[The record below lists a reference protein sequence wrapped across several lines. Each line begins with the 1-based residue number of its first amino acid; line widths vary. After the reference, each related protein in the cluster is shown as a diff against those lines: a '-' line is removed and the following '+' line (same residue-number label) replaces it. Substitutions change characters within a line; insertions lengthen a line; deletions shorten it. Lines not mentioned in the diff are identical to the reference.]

1 MCNYQNQL
9 QLVTLG
15 FKRNSTHLWVSFTKC
30 LFNLLSRSIHLYY
43 KGLRSYFKEDVS
55 TLVEG
60 NSCQRNLKL
69 VLEKCFCTVIV
80 KGNKFKKLF
89 TVSSSVSFVNTVGS
103 CFQQLLLESYL
114 LTQMQLLETFRILF
128 DIFRKLPLGRFS
140 PLKLTNNLDLCSAEN
155 FV

>member
-55 TLVEG
+55 TLVER

-69 VLEKCFCTVIV
+69 VLEKIMR
-80 KGNKFKKLF
+80 
-89 TVSSSVSFVNTVGS
+89 SAFV
-103 CFQQLLLESYL
+103 LLLLKEINLKSFL
-114 LTQMQLLETFRILF
+114 QFPPLFLSLTQ
-128 DIFRKLPLGRFS
+128 LGRVFS
-140 PLKLTNNLDLCSAEN
+140 NYYLSPTC
-155 FV
+155 